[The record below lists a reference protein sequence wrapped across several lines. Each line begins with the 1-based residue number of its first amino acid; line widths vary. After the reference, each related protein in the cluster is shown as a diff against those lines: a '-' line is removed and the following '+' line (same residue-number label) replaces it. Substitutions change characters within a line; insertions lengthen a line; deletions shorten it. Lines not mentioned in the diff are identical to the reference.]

1 MFKVLVQGLLVVGV
15 LLGIGWVVLFGPHYI
30 EYMKMDDVVKSTALT
45 WSAFTEDRARSSLK
59 DNLRMEEI
67 GDVLFE
73 DCTLSQQND
82 EKTVTCRWYADIEIP
97 LVGQTRRLRFECTA
111 TATKDQRLAD

>member
-1 MFKVLVQGLLVVGV
+1 MFKVFVQGLMAVGV
-15 LLGIGWVVLFGPHYI
+15 VLGLGWMVLFGPHYI

-45 WSAFTEDRARSSLK
+45 WSAFTEERARSALK
-59 DNLRMEEI
+59 DDLRFEEI
-67 GDVLFE
+67 DDVLIE

-82 EKTVTCRWYADIEIP
+82 EKTVTCRWYTDVDIP
-97 LVGQTRRLRFECTA
+97 LVNQTRRLRFERTA